1 MSRKVIVR
9 RKRNPST
16 RQMDC
21 RLHRPRMGR
30 SRKLLA
36 RRTRLARSQLWNLV
50 DCRRSGEDVSILQAP
65 SRQQDYRRG
74 LGYDDIGVSVSRATE
89 TVTSDFG
96 KVEFLRNGPVLL
108 VKATLHVDSAAVK
121 STWTDI
127 CSVPRWAKVTSCW
140 GTVKDFSGQDAGI
153 WDIVDGKLKIYL
165 NKVGGN
171 DFNANGLMMLL

>member
-1 MSRKVIVR
+1 M
-9 RKRNPST
+9 
-16 RQMDC
+16 
-21 RLHRPRMGR
+21 
-30 SRKLLA
+30 A
-36 RRTRLARSQLWNLV
+36 NLV
-50 DCRRSGEDVSILQAP
+50 TYAKQKWEDAKTAITAARLNNMEDGINNCATQINALE
-65 SRQQDYRRG
+65 D
-74 LGYDDIGVSVSRATE
+74 SVSRATE

-121 STWTDI
+121 STWTDV